1 MMTVERFHEVLDA
14 LVECGDVTAT
24 QRGDFTRYDGTYV
37 APFVDLTFEDFE
49 GFDEDWSEIFRDYVD
64 TALVEELEEFIS
76 EVAEGDFYQHFDFDG
91 VSYQVGYASYDI

>member
-1 MMTVERFHEVLDA
+1 MMTIERFHEVLEA
-14 LVECGDVTAT
+14 LVESGDVTT
-24 QRGDFTRYDGTYV
+24 CEVGEHTSFDGSIVPAYT
-37 APFVDLTFEDFE
+37 DLTFEDFE
-49 GFDEDWSEIFRDYVD
+49 GFDEDWSEIFRDYAD